1 VVLSSYKRS
10 TILEK
15 GVNSMKRHTAREKA
29 LQALFQVDVGGIDPQ
44 EALRNVVEG
53 EEIDPFLR
61 QLVEGVIDNQAEID
75 QMLRN
80 NLEKWTLE
88 RVANVDRSIL
98 RMATYEMKYVDD
110 VPLKVSMDEAI
121 ELAKKFGDEKSG
133 RFINGVL
140 SKVKDMLEVTE

>member
-1 VVLSSYKRS
+1 
-10 TILEK
+10 
-15 GVNSMKRHTAREKA
+15 MKRHTAREKA